1 MYKFKLLL
9 SICLIIGCITTRGEY
24 KSNTSFNYDN
34 IKWKQYKNSSDRI
47 KALQIPNNIL
57 KSLPTNELVAICLDF
72 PYLPDILFFDN
83 VDKGFE
89 TTTKKFN
96 GFTELFNRKG
106 IMDVLLSIDEH
117 FFEKSKDSI
126 TSSTIE
132 LGNYILQSLFIELIL
147 VQDKY
152 ISELTEKQKEKLY
165 KTYLYNSEY
174 RVRIGNLGKKIE
186 KHIEQKLKSIQS
198 DSIQDLLR
206 ESPYVLVDSI
216 TTPKGS
222 IVPSAYKFVYQDM
235 AINSWDYSYRVNY
248 INNNYPNV
256 IIVGPPSYK
265 YNCHGYAWHV
275 SEGGDEVWIGDS
287 DGAESIYWNDDSY
300 IEVPLNIAT
309 KVSYGTADHSA
320 IVYDSSRFKSKWG
333 DFPLVIHYP
342 NDTPYD
348 STAIKKYYIKNTMR
362 FSGHKVVCGSETY
375 AVKGLPV
382 GASVAWD
389 FVQASGDDE
398 AIITPLGV
406 NGDSCL
412 VYGRYS
418 SYELFEGLLYA
429 RVYLA
434 GTLIKTYT
442 QYIYE
447 DGDFIGFYWDG
458 TPYDDVYENYMTE
471 DDNWITQ
478 GSMMLVRSDN
488 LRGKSINIYRN
499 SEYMPI
505 VSGGTTNGTS
515 DFLYEVLGFAP
526 GDTLR
531 MQVYGDGSCT
541 TDEFMFYVQS
551 PSRSQNNRRTLQIQL
566 MGENQY
572 KFHVSGTEKS
582 NEFSAISTSDEVRKY
597 YVYNASSLRL
607 VSTDTY
613 TGTEFIVDA
622 SSWPTGTYIVFTK
635 IKGKTYSAKF
645 VRK

>member
-1 MYKFKLLL
+1 M
-9 SICLIIGCITTRGEY
+9 SEG
-24 KSNTSFNYDN
+24 
-34 IKWKQYKNSSDRI
+34 
-47 KALQIPNNIL
+47 QIN
-57 KSLPTNELVAICLDF
+57 
-72 PYLPDILFFDN
+72 
-83 VDKGFE
+83 
-89 TTTKKFN
+89 
-96 GFTELFNRKG
+96 
-106 IMDVLLSIDEH
+106 
-117 FFEKSKDSI
+117 DSI
-126 TSSTIE
+126 
-132 LGNYILQSLFIELIL
+132 
-147 VQDKY
+147 
-152 ISELTEKQKEKLY
+152 
-165 KTYLYNSEY
+165 
-174 RVRIGNLGKKIE
+174 
-186 KHIEQKLKSIQS
+186 
-198 DSIQDLLR
+198 
-206 ESPYVLVDSI
+206 
-216 TTPKGS
+216 
-222 IVPSAYKFVYQDM
+222 
-235 AINSWDYSYRVNY
+235 
-248 INNNYPNV
+248 
-256 IIVGPPSYK
+256 
-265 YNCHGYAWHV
+265 
-275 SEGGDEVWIGDS
+275 WIGDNAT
-287 DGAESIYWNDDSY
+287 DEDIYWNDGSF
-300 IEVPLNIAT
+300 IEVPQSFAT
-309 KVSYGTADHSA
+309 KVSYSTAEHSA
-320 IVYDSSRFKSKWG
+320 VIHDANRFRSKWG
-333 DFPLVIHYP
+333 QMPLVIHYP

-348 STAIKKYYIKNTMR
+348 STAAKKYYIKNTMR
-362 FSGHKVVCGSETY
+362 FLGHKFVCGSETY
-375 AVKGLPV
+375 AVKGLPT
-382 GASVAWD
+382 GASITWD
-389 FVQASGDDE
+389 FVQTNGDDE
-398 AIITPLGV
+398 AIITPLGT

-412 VYGRYS
+412 VYGRYG

-458 TPYDDVYENYMTE
+458 TPYDNVYENYMTE

-572 KFHVSGTEKS
+572 KFQVSGTEKN

-622 SSWPTGTYIVFTK
+622 SSWPIGTYIVFTK